1 MKKSKK
7 VTIISIVA
15 IIMIMGILQIY
26 HYCLN
31 LSVELPQEVDQ
42 AVTEC
47 LETMIEPD
55 EYLATFMP
63 LHYDFATSAYHAFG
77 YTEDDTYIKVYGYC
91 VLFECNN
98 ETLKENKERKEK
110 HIDMYSADFWEA
122 NYFIAYLKK
131 DGQSKVTPEKTWI
144 AQYPQTL
151 TDILKKM
158 PIRTWLYIFLDDP
171 KGYMEKLSTKCAKQM
186 YEYIDSHDIPESNE
200 EK

>member
-1 MKKSKK
+1 MKRKQYYEKSKK

-98 ETLKENKERKEK
+98 ETLKENKERKENILICILLIFGK
-110 HIDMYSADFWEA
+110 L

-131 DGQSKVTPEKTWI
+131 DGQSKVTPEKIWNCTI
-144 AQYPQTL
+144 PTNL

-158 PIRTWLYIFLDDP
+158 TYKNMALIYF
-171 KGYMEKLSTKCAKQM
+171 
-186 YEYIDSHDIPESNE
+186 
-200 EK
+200 